1 MRTSTSK
8 RTRRTI
14 TVALASV
21 LLAAPA
27 AQARFDEG
35 AVDAR
40 RTSQPAV
47 RSVDADGF
55 SWADAGIG
63 AGAALAALLAAGGT
77 GYAVRRRSLP
87 LHS

>member
-40 RTSQPAV
+40 RTSPSQGM
-47 RSVDADGF
+47 SV
-55 SWADAGIG
+55 SIS
-63 AGAALAALLAAGGT
+63 GGPELNCRFQ
-77 GYAVRRRSLP
+77 ASRLP
-87 LHS
+87 EE